1 MVNRTEGR
9 RDAASRG
16 ALAAMVAAFV
26 LGTGSQGIGAAVVDR
41 GGNLVAAA
49 EDLQGSVPHAA
60 DVELHFVQ
68 QDGPESGHVRV
79 ELTPHTVP
87 LTLMQARSAAQQAFL
102 AALGEPGL
110 GDNLRRIEVVVRLMP
125 AQQLSA
131 GGFEHTFVYLHKGG
145 RDWSVLAP
153 E

>member
-1 MVNRTEGR
+1 MV
-9 RDAASRG
+9 S
-16 ALAAMVAAFV
+16 
-26 LGTGSQGIGAAVVDR
+26 GTGSRRTGRGIAAVLVAGAALGAGAPAAGAAVTEPESEV
-41 GGNLVAAA
+41 LAAA
-49 EDLQGSVPHAA
+49 QDLQGNFPHAA

-68 QDGPESGHVRV
+68 EDGPDSGHVRV
-79 ELTPHTVP
+79 ELTPQTVP

-110 GDNLRRIEVVVRLMP
+110 GDNLKRIEVVVRLMP

-131 GGFEHTFVYLHKGG
+131 QGFEQTFVYLHKGG
-145 RDWSVLAP
+145 HDWSVLAP

>member
-1 MVNRTEGR
+1 MML
-9 RDAASRG
+9 A
-16 ALAAMVAAFV
+16 ALAAGGPGA
-26 LGTGSQGIGAAVVDR
+26 GAAVTEPDSDVLAAAQDLR
-41 GGNLVAAA
+41 GNL
-49 EDLQGSVPHAA
+49 PHAA

-68 QDGPESGHVRV
+68 EDGPDSGHVRV
-79 ELTPHTVP
+79 ELTPQTVP

-110 GDNLRRIEVVVRLMP
+110 GDNLKRIEVVVRLMP

-131 GGFEHTFVYLHKGG
+131 QGFEQTFVYLHKGG